1 MHSELICVSA
11 YDVLLLT
18 ANFNQLIVDIKII
31 ENNVAA
37 KDSKSNKEINFS
49 PIFDVENVGGC
60 FKLKLNTDYANIF
73 GEPVQG
79 FLTNDL
85 IDGINPLVERDE
97 KTKSCPNENDANMV
111 ANYSPIIFKTKQLLL
126 KVF

>member
-60 FKLKLNTDYANIF
+60 FKLKLNADYANIF

-79 FLTNDL
+79 FLTHDL
-85 IDGINPLVERDE
+85 IDGINPLLERDE

-111 ANYSPIIFKTKQLLL
+111 AKFAN
-126 KVF
+126 